1 MKELEYHS
9 VRVGSTPNLV
19 NIDWTRWKWCWRRL
33 TGSSWVGLVS
43 VWLLKKKKHRCKSL
57 NSNGSNGKRR
67 MR

>member
-43 VWLLKKKKHRCKSL
+43 VWLLKKKNIDVRA
-57 NSNGSNGKRR
+57 
-67 MR
+67 